1 MGICRRLLL
10 LCLTACAAL
19 TACQRSTVPATGV
32 NAASPVVRDGHTRF
46 TVLTPTL
53 IRVEYAD
60 DDRFEDGLTQT
71 VVNRSFAPVA
81 YSSAVEDGMRVIRTT
96 AMTLRYRQTS
106 GEFTPQNLSVT
117 VNTGAIATTGQPDW
131 AADSNPENLGGW
143 RRALDNEQGPQ
154 PLHNG
159 LLSRQGWF
167 LLNDSQTV
175 LMTPGASDYQARPAH
190 DGSYQDGYLF
200 GYGHDYAQGLADL
213 RALTGPAPLL
223 PRKAFGVWFSRYWAY
238 SDADL
243 RELVAQFRAHQVP
256 LDTLSIDTDWKRVH
270 NAAGCAAFSVIAG
283 AQPGAPCS
291 WNGWDWNR
299 ALFPDPAGFVAWAH
313 DQGLALA
320 LNVHPSIDSTDPAF
334 AQTQTQSGGLALDGA
349 TPPCALYQADPLGLC
364 YVFDWTQPKQLKAY
378 FSLHAP
384 MEAQGIDFWWLDWCC
399 DGASAT
405 AAGLTGDTWINS
417 QYARDNARR
426 ERRWPAFSRIGASF
440 QQGDAGVGNNG
451 AGAFA
456 EHRYTMHFTG
466 DTCATWQ
473 MLAFEAQFT
482 ASEGNIGLPYVTHDI
497 GSFLGPPQATT
508 GCNGTLG
515 HTAHL
520 PDDFYVRWVQ
530 FGTFQPLDRL
540 HSNHGD
546 RLPWEYPGVAETAA
560 SDFLRLRERLVP
572 FLYTLSRQAY
582 DSGLPMTR
590 ALYLQWPELDEAYKH
605 PTEYTLG
612 ADMLIATVAAAGN
625 PATVAVWIPP
635 GEWTDYFT
643 GETFT
648 GPQTVTRSVSY
659 EQYPVFLRSG
669 AILPTQL
676 DLPTSSAGPQDNL
689 VLTVWPGAGA
699 NNRLDLYE
707 DQGQGFGYRDNAYGF
722 TPLHLSATADCATLT
737 IGARQG
743 QFPGAL
749 AQRSWTLNFV
759 GVPATATATVRIG
772 GRIVA
777 ASAWNYNA
785 ATRTLTI
792 NTGTVTT
799 AAAVSVSAGGSGC
812 GA

>member
-1 MGICRRLLL
+1 M
-10 LCLTACAAL
+10 LTACAQSKAPL
-19 TACQRSTVPATGV
+19 SPA
-32 NAASPVVRDGHTRF
+32 AASDTATVRDGHARF

-53 IRVEYAD
+53 IRVEYDD
-60 DDRFEDGLTQT
+60 DDRFEDGTTQT
-71 VVNRSFAPVA
+71 VVNRSFPAA
-81 YSSAVEDGMRVIRTT
+81 TYTSTVEDGMRVIRTA
-96 AMTLRYRQTS
+96 AMTLRYRQDS
-106 GEFTPQNLSVT
+106 GAFTPQNLNVT
-117 VNTGAIATTGQPDW
+117 VNTGAGTMTGQPDW
-131 AADSNPENLGGW
+131 TVDSNPGNLGGW

-167 LLNDSQTV
+167 LLNDTQTV
-175 LMTPGASDYQARPAH
+175 LMPVDASSYTPRPAH
-190 DGSYQDGYLF
+190 SGSYQDGYLF

-243 RELVAQFRAHQVP
+243 RELVAQFHAHQIP
-256 LDTLSIDTDWKRVH
+256 LDTLSIDTDWKVVH

-299 ALFPDPAGFVAWAH
+299 ALFPDPAGFIAWAH
-313 DQGLALA
+313 GQGLALA

-334 AQTQTQSGGLALDGA
+334 AQVQTQSGGLATDS
-349 TPPCALYQADPLGLC
+349 TVPSCFLYQADPLGQC
-364 YVFDWTQPKQLKAY
+364 HVFDWTQSKQLDAY
-378 FSLHAP
+378 FALHAP

-399 DGASAT
+399 DGSSAT
-405 AAGLTGDTWINS
+405 AAGLTADTWINS
-417 QYARDNARR
+417 RYAQDNARR
-426 ERRWPAFSRIGASF
+426 GRRWPAFSRIGASF
-440 QQGDAGVGNNG
+440 QLGDAGIGNNG

-456 EHRYTMHFTG
+456 EHRYTIHFTG

-497 GSFLGPPQATT
+497 GSFLGPPQALT

-540 HSNHGD
+540 HSSHGD
-546 RLPWEYPGVAETAA
+546 RLPWDYPGAAETAA
-560 SDFLRLRERLVP
+560 SEFLRLRERLVP
-572 FLYTLSRQAY
+572 FLYALSRQAY

-590 ALYLQWPELDEAYKH
+590 ALYLQWPELDEAYNH

-625 PATVAVWIPP
+625 PATVSVWIPP

-643 GETFT
+643 GEIFS

-669 AILPTQL
+669 AILPTQP
-676 DLPTSSAGPQDNL
+676 DLPTSVAGPQDNL
-689 VLTVWPGAGA
+689 VLTVWPGTGA
-699 NNRLDLYE
+699 SGAFDLYE
-707 DQGQGFGYRDNAYGF
+707 DQGQGFGYRDGAYGF
-722 TPLHLSATADCATLT
+722 TPLRLSATADCATLR

-749 AQRSWTLNFV
+749 AQRSWTLRFV
-759 GVPATATATVRIG
+759 GVPAPAVVRIG
-772 GRIVA
+772 GQIVA
-777 ASAWNYNA
+777 ASASTYDA
-785 ATRTLTI
+785 ATRTLTV
-792 NTGTVTT
+792 NTGPVAT
-799 AAAVSVSAGGSGC
+799 AGALALSAGAAGC
-812 GA
+812 GV